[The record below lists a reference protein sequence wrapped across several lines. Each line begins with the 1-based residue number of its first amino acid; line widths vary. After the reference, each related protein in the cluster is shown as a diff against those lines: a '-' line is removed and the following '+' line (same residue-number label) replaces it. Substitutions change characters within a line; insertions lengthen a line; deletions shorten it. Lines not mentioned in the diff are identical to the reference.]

1 MSTTVIGTS
10 LAKGTPNLEAA
21 GYYVQT
27 WTPGGADID
36 QEDFDNGTTGA
47 RLTRL
52 VYKVDDKIS
61 AELLAAGTHTQSTIE
76 THWPEGNK
84 ATLAPY
90 GSFFV
95 DSCTIAQSRG
105 AWRVNLSLTNIGI

>member
-1 MSTTVIGTS
+1 MATQIGT
-10 LAKGTPNLEAA
+10 NLKLGAPDLTAA
-21 GYYVQT
+21 GYYVQD

-47 RLTRL
+47 RLTR
-52 VYKVDDKIS
+52 VIFKVDDKIS
-61 AELLAAGTHTQSTIE
+61 ATMLAAGTHTESSIKA
-76 THWPEGNK
+76 HWPEGAM

-95 DSCTIAQSRG
+95 DSCQIAESKS
-105 AWRVNLSLTNIGI
+105 AWRVSLSLTDINL

>member
-1 MSTTVIGTS
+1 MATQIGTS
-10 LAKGTPNLEAA
+10 LKFGVPDLSAA
-21 GYYVQT
+21 GYHVQD

-36 QEDFDNGTTGA
+36 QEDFDNAVTGA
-47 RLTRL
+47 RLTRV

-61 AELLAAGTHTQSTIE
+61 ATMLALGTHTESTIKA
-76 THWPEGNK
+76 HWPEGAK

-95 DSCTIAQSRG
+95 DSCQIAQSKS
-105 AWRVNLSLTNIGI
+105 AWRVSLSLTNIGL